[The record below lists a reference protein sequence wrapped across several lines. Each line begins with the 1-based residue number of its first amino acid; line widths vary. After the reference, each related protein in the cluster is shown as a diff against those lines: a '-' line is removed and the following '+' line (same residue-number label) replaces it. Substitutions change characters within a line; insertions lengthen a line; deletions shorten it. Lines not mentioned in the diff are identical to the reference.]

1 MKTLDEIG
9 VASRCKK
16 ASTHHDYL
24 HFFEGLVG
32 HLRDRPCRI
41 LELGVLRGESMR
53 MWLEAFPHSQVVG
66 VDINLLNCRVTDPRL
81 TLIAA
86 NAADPDALQAIAR
99 QHGPFDF
106 IVDDCSHTPDVTGNV
121 LRLFAEHVVPGGWL
135 FVEDINIDYEQ
146 GTGQGIAA
154 QIRDLVTAI
163 NHRGLMHYCGKQHWK
178 PGYTPFEGALREVRL
193 RPGIAAL
200 QRDLP

>member
-24 HFFEGLVG
+24 HFFEELVG
-32 HLRDRPCRI
+32 HLRERDCKI
-41 LELGVLRGESMR
+41 LELGVLRGESCR
-53 MWLEAFPHSQVVG
+53 MWLEAFSKAQIVA
-66 VDINLLNCRVTDPRL
+66 VDMNLLNCKVSDPRL
-81 TLIAA
+81 TLVAA
-86 NAADPDALQAIAR
+86 NAAAPGVLEAIAR

-106 IVDDCSHTPDVTGNV
+106 IVDDCSHTVDVTKPC
-121 LRLFAEHVVPGGWL
+121 LDLFPAHVKPGGFL

-146 GTGQGIAA
+146 GNGCGIA
-154 QIRDLVTAI
+154 QLIRELVTAI

-178 PGYTPFEGALREVRL
+178 PGATPFEAALREVRL
-193 RPGIAAL
+193 RPGIASL
-200 QRDLP
+200 QRDFA